1 MNWFEQAD
9 FWYRFYDW
17 MFPADSFEQ
26 AEAEIDNIKKLLGRT
41 SGTVLDLCC
50 GPGRYSVPLKKAGF
64 EITGVDLQPFLLGK
78 AREYAS
84 RQNATIELV
93 EEDMRNFK
101 RAQAFDMVLNMYSSF
116 GYFSDF
122 EEDLRVLENAYF
134 SLKPGG
140 QILLELRGK
149 EVHAMRFTETVSSA
163 MANGDLVFH
172 RTKTNDDWTR
182 SITTWVYV
190 RGQQVETWE
199 VVLNLYSGAELR
211 NLLEAVGFTEVR
223 LYGHLKG
230 SPYNHTAQRLVAVAK
245 KQ

>member
-26 AEAEIDNIKKLLGRT
+26 AEAQIDNIKKLLGRT

-50 GPGRYSVPLKKAGF
+50 GPGRYSIPLKKAGF
-64 EITGVDLQPFLLGK
+64 EVTGVDLQSFLLGK

-84 RQNATIELV
+84 RQNATIEFV
-93 EEDMRNFK
+93 EDDMRNFK
-101 RAQAFDMVLNMYSSF
+101 RVQAFDLILNMYSSF
-116 GYFSDF
+116 GYFSNF
-122 EEDLRVLENAYF
+122 EEDRRVLENAYF
-134 SLKPGG
+134 SLKSGG
-140 QILLELRGK
+140 QILLDLRGK

-163 MANGDLVFH
+163 MPNGDLIFQ

-199 VVLNLYSGAELR
+199 VSLNLYSGAELR
-211 NLLEAVGFTEVR
+211 NLLKSVGFKEVR

-230 SPYNHTAQRLVAVAK
+230 SPYNHSAERLIAVDK